1 MRQAAMA
8 RFARRE
14 WVYGGHAVSRWN
26 VNGIRALLLDKD
38 GTLIDYA
45 KTWVPI
51 NREVAAYASK
61 GDMTLRDEI
70 LRSGGHDPVTDIVA
84 AGSLFAG
91 AGLEGIVAH
100 MAAVTGT
107 RAPADLYARTAES
120 FRQGGASGA
129 VLIDG
134 IREAMQALKDFGI
147 VLGIATNDTADG
159 LAASLGRYGVIELCA
174 FTCGCDSGHG
184 VKPGPGMVQAF
195 CRATGIASSAV
206 AVVGDSIHDLE
217 MASRAGAGR
226 IAVLSG
232 TSGRGDLAPHA
243 DLVLDSVRDLPE
255 LFAYR
260 RT

>member
-1 MRQAAMA
+1 MA
-8 RFARRE
+8 GFD
-14 WVYGGHAVSRWN
+14 VGGIS
-26 VNGIRALLLDKD
+26 ALLLDKD

-51 NREVAAYASK
+51 NREVATYASR
-61 GDMTLRDEI
+61 GDVALRDEI
-70 LRSGGHDPVTDIVA
+70 LRSGGHDPMTDIVA

-91 AGLEGIVAH
+91 AGLEGIVTH
-100 MAAVTGT
+100 MAAVAGP
-107 RAPADLYARTAES
+107 RAPADLYARTAKA
-120 FRQGGASGA
+120 FRDGGASGA

-134 IREAMQALKDFGI
+134 TREAMEALRDLGI

-159 LAASLGRYGVIELCA
+159 LAASLGRYGVVELCA

-184 VKPGPGMVQAF
+184 VKPSPGMVHAF
-195 CRATGIASSAV
+195 CKATGFPASAV

-232 TSGRGDLAPHA
+232 TSGHDDLAPHA
-243 DLVLDSVRDLPE
+243 DVVLDSVRDLPA
-255 LFAYR
+255 LFDR
-260 RT
+260 RGT

>member
-1 MRQAAMA
+1 MSSTWRP
-8 RFARRE
+8 
-14 WVYGGHAVSRWN
+14 GN
-26 VNGIRALLLDKD
+26 VRALLLDKD

-51 NREVAAYASK
+51 NRRVATYAARGDEVI
-61 GDMTLRDEI
+61 RDDI
-70 LRSGGHDPVTDIVA
+70 LRSGGHDPITDIVA

-100 MAAVTGT
+100 MRAVTGQ
-107 RAPADLYARTAES
+107 RAPADLYEQTAVA
-120 FRQGGASGA
+120 FRDGGASGA

-134 IREAMQALKDFGI
+134 VREAMSALAELGV

-159 LAASLGRYGVIELCA
+159 LAASLGRFGVIELCA

-184 VKPGPGMVQAF
+184 VKPSPGMVDAF
-195 CRATGIASSAV
+195 CRAIDMPSSAV

-217 MASRAGAGR
+217 MASNAGAGR

-232 TSGRGDLAPHA
+232 TSGHADLAPHA
-243 DLVLDSVRDLPE
+243 DLVLDSVRDLPD
-255 LFAYR
+255 LFQPR
-260 RT
+260 QK

>member
-1 MRQAAMA
+1 M
-8 RFARRE
+8 
-14 WVYGGHAVSRWN
+14 SRLDLR
-26 VNGIRALLLDKD
+26 GIDALLLDKD

-51 NREVAAYASK
+51 NREVATYAAK
-61 GDMTLRDEI
+61 GDRALRDEI
-70 LRSGGHDPVTDIVA
+70 LRSGGHDPVTDVVA

-100 MAAVTGT
+100 MAAVTGP
-107 RAPADLYARTAES
+107 RAPADLYERTAES

-134 IREAMQALKDFGI
+134 IREAMEALRDLGI

-159 LAASLGRYGVIELCA
+159 LAASLGRYGVVELCA

-195 CRATGIASSAV
+195 CRGIDKPSAAV

-232 TSGRGDLAPHA
+232 TSGRADLAPHA
-243 DLVLDSVRDLPE
+243 DLVLDSVRDLPD
-255 LFAYR
+255 LFAHR
-260 RT
+260 RK

>member
-1 MRQAAMA
+1 MGRLD
-8 RFARRE
+8 
-14 WVYGGHAVSRWN
+14 VT
-26 VNGIRALLLDKD
+26 GISALLLDKD

-51 NREVAAYASK
+51 NREVATYAAQ
-61 GDMTLRDEI
+61 GDAALRDEI
-70 LRSGGHDPVTDIVA
+70 LRSGGHDPVKDVVA

-100 MAAVTGT
+100 MAAVTGA
-107 RAPADLYARTAES
+107 RAPKDLYERTAVS
-120 FRQGGASGA
+120 FKEGGASGA
-129 VLIDG
+129 VLIEG
-134 IREAMQALKDFGI
+134 TREAMEALAELGI

-159 LAASLGRYGVIELCA
+159 LAASLGKYGVIELCA

-184 VKPGPGMVQAF
+184 VKPGPGMVEAF
-195 CRATGIASSAV
+195 CREIGMPSGAV

-232 TSGRGDLAPHA
+232 TSGRADLAPHA
-243 DLVLDSVRDLPE
+243 DLVLDSVRDLPD
-255 LFAYR
+255 LFSHR
-260 RT
+260 RKRLRNSE

>member
-1 MRQAAMA
+1 MAMRGERQAFDVAP
-8 RFARRE
+8 
-14 WVYGGHAVSRWN
+14 
-26 VNGIRALLLDKD
+26 IRALLLDKD
-38 GTLIDYA
+38 GTLLDYA

-51 NREVAAYASK
+51 NRAVATYAAQ
-61 GDMTLRDEI
+61 GDMTLRDEM
-70 LRSGGHDPVTDIVA
+70 LRRGGHDPVTDVVA

-100 MAAVTGT
+100 LAAVAGR

-120 FRQGGASGA
+120 FREGGASGA

-134 IREAMQALKDFGI
+134 IREAMTALADFGI

-159 LAASLGRYGVIELCA
+159 LAASLGRYRIIELCA

-184 VKPGPGMVQAF
+184 VKPGPGMVEAF
-195 CRATGIASSAV
+195 CRTIDVPAAAV

-217 MASRAGAGR
+217 MAKNAGASG

-232 TSGRGDLAPHA
+232 TSGPADLAPHA
-243 DLVLDSVRDLPE
+243 DLVLDSVRDLPD
-255 LFAYR
+255 LFKGR
-260 RT
+260 RS